1 MGIGII
7 VIGSELL
14 SGKRRDGHMDFAIE
28 TLTPRGMELDW
39 ASYLGE
45 RSMYCCP

>member
-14 SGKRRDGHMDFAIE
+14 SGKRRDGHLEFVIT
-28 TLTPRGMELDW
+28 TLAPRGMELDW
-39 ASYLGE
+39 GDV
-45 RSMYCCP
+45 PW